1 MRTVLAGA
9 DMRCARG
16 SRELSPRGAV
26 RVVNPKV
33 PGVGYPGG
41 AGEVRS
47 FGHRATPN
55 RSGSHATAPGQ
66 TPGRPRE
73 GLGLQPM
80 LVGRGRIELPGSRRR
95 GFYRPWAHHLPNRPT
110 RLTSRPAR
118 RPRRERRLVCQFP
131 RHRAGL
137 QKPARPRRAAPRAPG
152 RTGSGSPRLVLDH
165 REEQPHELR
174 IELRAGLAA
183 QLVQGVGDRAGRY
196 GRSWMIASNASTRP
210 TMRAPTGITSP
221 RSPSG

>member
-80 LVGRGRIELPGSRRR
+80 LVGRGRIGTRSRGEGFTDQGSPPAQPTHAADLPAGT
-95 GFYRPWAHHLPNRPT
+95 A
-110 RLTSRPAR
+110 AA
-118 RPRRERRLVCQFP
+118 PRAAASLRFP

-152 RTGSGSPRLVLDH
+152 RTGSGS
-165 REEQPHELR
+165 
-174 IELRAGLAA
+174 LRASCSTIGRNSRTSSGSNCEPDSRRSSSGRRRPCRAA
-183 QLVQGVGDRAGRY
+183 GTAGR
-196 GRSWMIASNASTRP
+196 G
-210 TMRAPTGITSP
+210 
-221 RSPSG
+221 